1 MITWKS
7 KKHDV
12 VSRSSTEAEYL
23 SMAHATWELLWLQ
36 QLLTS
41 LHIKVSTNAKLFCDN
56 KSVMHITINPI
67 FHEQTKHVEI
77 NCHTVRDQ
85 IKKGFITLMHVSSA
99 NQHGEIMTKPLHFGP
114 FHSILNRLSIS
125 SLFLPPDGSVSET

>member
-1 MITWKS
+1 M
-7 KKHDV
+7 

-36 QLLTS
+36 QLLT

-56 KSVMHITINPI
+56 KSVMHIATNPI
-67 FHEQTKHVEI
+67 FHEQTKQMEI
-77 NCHTVRDQ
+77 DYHTVRDQ
-85 IKKGFITLMHVSSA
+85 VKKGFITLMHVSSA
-99 NQHGEIMTKPLHFGP
+99 NQHGEIMTKPLHSGP